1 MPEQNTP
8 GAETQSG
15 RASSTPTSPKKP
27 NVVERARARWERL
40 DTKARA
46 AVVLVLGA
54 VLVVGIGTIIGKVAE
69 FDEVLEAI
77 REASPA
83 WLVVCLLGEMLAYV
97 GYILAFW
104 GTSRAASGPRIPLG
118 VMTHGVFVAFGAF
131 AAANAA
137 GGLATDFWIL
147 REAGASTRSAVR
159 RVLALNTMLYAVFGL
174 CALVVAILVATN
186 VSDAPLGMAIPWLI
200 IVPPCIVL
208 ALRLGSSAT
217 GREIAARPMQR
228 TWSRL
233 FGDAVASVLLSKH
246 MASQPRSHKAA
257 LLGPVLNWAG
267 ELICLWA
274 SLRAFGVQL
283 GLPQLILAYA
293 AAYVVTLLPLPA
305 GGAGAIDASL
315 AFGLH
320 AVGVEL
326 APALLA
332 TFAYRFFSYWL
343 EIPPALVA
351 ISALPRL
358 RRNLAA
364 VRTDHDPAGEHGFAE
379 QPSPA

>member
-1 MPEQNTP
+1 MTEREPPETEQ
-8 GAETQSG
+8 
-15 RASSTPTSPKKP
+15 
-27 NVVERARARWERL
+27 ERAGSDRAQRAEAKPSFLDRTRARWNGL

-46 AVVLVLGA
+46 AVVVAIGA

-69 FDEVLEAI
+69 FDEVLDAI
-77 REASPA
+77 REASPL
-83 WLVVCLLGEMLAYV
+83 WLVVCFAGEVLAYV

-104 GTSRAASGPRIPLG
+104 GTSRAAGGPRIPLG

-147 REAGASTRSAVR
+147 KEAGAGTRSAVR
-159 RVLALNTMLYAVFGL
+159 RVLALNTLLYAVFGVG
-174 CALVVAILVATN
+174 ALVVAILAAAN
-186 VSDAPLGMAIPWLI
+186 ISDAPLGIALPWLI
-200 IVPPCIVL
+200 IVPPCL
-208 ALRLGSSAT
+208 ALGVWLSTSST
-217 GREIAARPMQR
+217 GQGIASREMRR

-233 FGDAVASVLLSKH
+233 FGDAVASVILCRH
-246 MASQPRSHKAA
+246 MATHPRSHKGA
-257 LLGPVLNWAG
+257 LVGPVLNWTG
-267 ELICLWA
+267 EIVCLWA
-274 SLRAFGVQL
+274 SLRAFGVQIA
-283 GLPQLILAYA
+283 LPNLMLVYA

-315 AFGLH
+315 AFALH

-332 TFAYRFFSYWL
+332 TFTYRFFSYWL

-351 ISALPRL
+351 VSALPRL
-358 RRNLAA
+358 RRNLNE
-364 VRTDHDPAGEHGFAE
+364 VRSTHDPGLDRGLVE

>member
-1 MPEQNTP
+1 MAERESP
-8 GAETQSG
+8 GAESG
-15 RASSTPTSPKKP
+15 AGAAKEAAP
-27 NVVERARARWERL
+27 ERNNPPLIGRLRARWDRL
-40 DTKARA
+40 DTKARTAIVLVVA
-46 AVVLVLGA
+46 AVLA
-54 VLVVGIGTIIGKVAE
+54 VGIGTVIGEVAE
-69 FDEVLEAI
+69 FDEVLSAI

-83 WLVVCLLGEMLAYV
+83 WLAVCLLGETLAYV

-104 GTSRAASGPRIPLG
+104 GTSRAANGPRIPLG

-137 GGLATDFWIL
+137 GGLATDFWML
-147 REAGASTRSAVR
+147 REAGATTRSAVR
-159 RVLALNTMLYAVFGL
+159 RVLALNTLLYAVFGVG
-174 CALVVAILVATN
+174 AFVVSILVVTDVTE
-186 VSDAPLGMAIPWLI
+186 VPVGMAIPWLI
-200 IVPPCIVL
+200 IVPPCVVL
-208 ALRLGSSAT
+208 GIWLSSSAT
-217 GREIAARPMQR
+217 GRRLATRAMAR

-233 FGDAVASVLLSKH
+233 FGDAVASVILCRR
-246 MASQPRSHKAA
+246 MAGQPGSHKAA
-257 LLGPVLNWAG
+257 LGGPILNWAG

-274 SLRAFGVQL
+274 ALRAFGVNIP
-283 GLPQLILAYA
+283 LPHLILAFA
-293 AAYVVTLLPLPA
+293 AAYVVTLMPLPA

-358 RRNLAA
+358 RRGLAD
-364 VRTDHDPAGEHGFAE
+364 VSGTHDPELDQVFSE

>member
-1 MPEQNTP
+1 MAEREPPSP
-8 GAETQSG
+8 GPA
-15 RASSTPTSPKKP
+15 ASSSAHPESG
-27 NVVERARARWERL
+27 ERKLPLIDRLRGRWDRL

-46 AVVLVLGA
+46 AVVLVVGA
-54 VLVVGIGTIIGKVAE
+54 VLVIGIGTIIGNLAE
-69 FDEVLEAI
+69 FDEVLMAI

-83 WLVVCLLGEMLAYV
+83 WLAVCFLGEVLAYV

-104 GTSRAASGPRIPLG
+104 GTSRAWGGPRIPLG

-137 GGLATDFWIL
+137 GGLATDFWML

-159 RVLALNTMLYAVFGL
+159 RVLALNTLLYAVFGVG
-174 CALVVAILVATN
+174 AFVVAILVAAN
-186 VSDAPLGMAIPWLI
+186 VADVPLGVAIPWLI
-200 IVPPCIVL
+200 IVPPCVVL
-208 ALRLGSSAT
+208 GIWLSGSAT
-217 GREIAARPMQR
+217 GRRIASRPMQR

-233 FGDAVASVLLSKH
+233 FGDAVASVILCRQMGSS
-246 MASQPRSHKAA
+246 ARTHKAA
-257 LLGPVLNWAG
+257 LGGPILNWGG

-274 SLRAFGVQL
+274 SLRAFGVQI
-283 GLPQLILAYA
+283 GLPQLLLAYA

-358 RRNLAA
+358 RRGLAA
-364 VRTDHDPAGEHGFAE
+364 VRSTHDPTLDEGLVEHA
-379 QPSPA
+379 SPA

>member
-1 MPEQNTP
+1 MAEQDP
-8 GAETQSG
+8 PPAGPAG
-15 RASSTPTSPKKP
+15 PDP
-27 NVVERARARWERL
+27 ERAPAREEKPPLLDRIRARWEGL
-40 DTKARA
+40 DTKSRA
-46 AVVLVLGA
+46 AVVLVVGA

-69 FDEVLEAI
+69 FDEVLMAI
-77 REASPA
+77 REASPV
-83 WLVVCLLGEMLAYV
+83 WLAVCFAGEVLAYV

-104 GTSRAASGPRIPLG
+104 GASRAADGPRIPLG

-147 REAGASTRSAVR
+147 REAGAGTRSAVR
-159 RVLALNTMLYAVFGL
+159 RVLALNTLLYAVFGVG
-174 CALVVAILVATN
+174 ALIVAILTLTRVGG
-186 VSDAPLGMAIPWLI
+186 APLGMALPWLV
-200 IVPPCIVL
+200 IVPPCIAL
-208 ALRLGSSAT
+208 AIWVGRSAR
-217 GREIAARPMQR
+217 GEEIANREMKR

-233 FGDAVASVLLSKH
+233 FGDAVASVILCRQ
-246 MASQPRSHKAA
+246 MAAQPSRHKGA
-257 LLGPVLNWAG
+257 LIGPVLNWGG
-267 ELICLWA
+267 EIICLWA
-274 SLRAFGVQL
+274 ALRAFGVQL
-283 GLPQLILAYA
+283 PLPELMLVYA

-332 TFAYRFFSYWL
+332 TFTYRFFSYWL

-358 RRNLAA
+358 RRNLGE
-364 VRTDHDPAGEHGFAE
+364 VRTTYEPARDQGFVQHA
-379 QPSPA
+379 SRA

>member
-1 MPEQNTP
+1 ML
-8 GAETQSG
+8 
-15 RASSTPTSPKKP
+15 
-27 NVVERARARWERL
+27 VV
-40 DTKARA
+40 
-46 AVVLVLGA
+46 GA
-54 VLVVGIGTIIGKVAE
+54 VLVVGIGTVIGKVAE
-69 FDEVLEAI
+69 FDEVLDAI
-77 REASPA
+77 REASPL
-83 WLVVCLLGEMLAYV
+83 WLVVCLAGEMLAYV

-104 GTSRAASGPRIPLG
+104 GTSRAANGPRIPLG

-174 CALVVAILVATN
+174 GALVVAILVATD
-186 VSDAPLGMAIPWLI
+186 VSDVPIGMAIPWLI
-200 IVPPCIVL
+200 IVPPCIAL
-208 ALRLGSSAT
+208 ALWLGGSAT
-217 GREIAARPMQR
+217 GRRIAGRTMQR

-233 FGDAVASVLLSKH
+233 FGDAVASVLLCRH
-246 MASQPRSHKAA
+246 MATNPRQHKAA
-257 LLGPVLNWAG
+257 LGGPILNWGG

-274 SLRAFGVQL
+274 SLRAFGVQI
-283 GLPQLILAYA
+283 GLNHLILAYA

-358 RRNLAA
+358 RRGLGEA
-364 VRTDHDPAGEHGFAE
+364 RSGHDPTRDHGFAE